1 MRSGSKTGQG
11 FLEGGRLVA
20 DERHYSEGT
29 GTRHFDLAETLR
41 RLALTASHSLK
52 FSVVTVSVCR
62 MDGIYEV
69 MADTGDQSM
78 IGDMETRD
86 YYDVLLDEAY
96 RVSNSYLIPP
106 EFTRKLMQLYPGDW
120 RIPDLAPA
128 TDHSVWDP
136 LHMLIVPIR
145 GSDGEMIGLFSADC
159 PLDGK
164 LPGLAVIA
172 DLETF
177 AHHAALTVEN
187 ARLFERLAA
196 ETATLRESEERF
208 RILFERSP
216 DAITLTDPHC
226 TEVFHPIR
234 DCNSAACR
242 MNGYSRAELIGQ
254 SIDMLHSG
262 PSDALEI
269 AASLTKL
276 RREGV
281 IHMDTIHRR
290 RDGTLFPIECSI
302 SMITLGG
309 RELVMGID
317 RDITDRKILAARLE
331 HQAFHDPLTDLSNRA
346 LFLDRLRHAQLRSA
360 LQQTS
365 VMVLF
370 LDLDGFKYINDGF
383 GHAMGDRLLVAV
395 AKRLVACSRP
405 NDTVARLGGD
415 EFAMLIEG
423 SVDVSIAT
431 GIAERIIQHL
441 KAPFSIEGHEMTV
454 SASIGIAVGDADR
467 AASADLLR
475 EADIA
480 MYRAKNGG
488 KGRHE
493 IFETHMGFRAVERAG
508 LENDLRRA
516 LGRGEFTVYYQPK
529 MELATGRVQELEA
542 LVRWE
547 HPERGLIAPGE
558 FIPLAEETGLILPL
572 GRWVLEEAC
581 RQGRWWQQRYPSC
594 AELVIGV
601 NLSARQL
608 QDGNLMA
615 DIARVLQVSGLPPQ
629 TLQMEITESVVMEDA
644 SATIETL
651 RRLKALG
658 VRLAID
664 DFGTGYS
671 SLSYLKRF
679 PVDVLKIDK
688 SFVDGLG
695 EDPEDT
701 AIVQAIITLAHSL
714 GMDVTAEGVE
724 TIEQSN
730 QLQVLGCRLGQ
741 GYLFARPLPACALE
755 RMLKPRNR
763 SHSLRLLARA

>member
-1 MRSGSKTGQG
+1 M
-11 FLEGGRLVA
+11 
-20 DERHYSEGT
+20 
-29 GTRHFDLAETLR
+29 RHFDLAETLR

-52 FSVVTVSVCR
+52 FNVVTVAVR
-62 MDGIYEV
+62 RIDGLFEMI
-69 MADTGDQSM
+69 ADTGDQSM
-78 IGDMETRD
+78 LGSTQTQD
-86 YYDVLLDEAY
+86 YYDVLLNDEY

-106 EFTRKLMQLYPGDW
+106 EFTRKLMQMYPADW
-120 RIPDLAPA
+120 RVPDIVPA
-128 TDHSVWDP
+128 NEPGAWDP

-145 GSDGEMIGLFSADC
+145 GGDGDMMGLFSVDC

-164 LPGLAVIA
+164 IPGLTVIS
-172 DLETF
+172 DMETF
-177 AHHAALTVEN
+177 AYHAALTVEN

-226 TEVFHPIR
+226 IAVFQPIT

-242 MNGYSRAELIGQ
+242 MNGYSRAELIGR
-254 SIDMLHSG
+254 SIDVLNPH
-262 PSDALEI
+262 PSDVRDI
-269 AASLTKL
+269 QASLVKL
-276 RREGV
+276 RREKV
-281 IHMDTIHRR
+281 LHVDSIHRR
-290 RDGTLFPIECSI
+290 KDGTLFPIECSI

-309 RELVMGID
+309 RELIMCID
-317 RDITDRKILAARLE
+317 RDITERKMLEARLE
-331 HQAFHDPLTDLSNRA
+331 HQAYHDPLTDLPNRA
-346 LFLDRLRHAQLRSA
+346 LFLDRLRRAQQRA
-360 LQQTS
+360 ARQQTS

-370 LDLDGFKYINDGF
+370 MDVDGFKYINDGL
-383 GHAMGDRLLVAV
+383 GHAMGDELLVAV

-415 EFAMLIEG
+415 EFALLIEG
-423 SVDVSIAT
+423 TVDVSIAT
-431 GIAERIIQHL
+431 RVAERIIQHL
-441 KAPFSIEGHEMTV
+441 EAPFCIEGHEMTV
-454 SASIGIAVGDADR
+454 SASIGIAVGDSLR
-467 AASADLLR
+467 AESADLLR

-480 MYRAKNGG
+480 MYRAKHGG
-488 KGRHE
+488 KGRYE
-493 IFETHMGFRAVERAG
+493 VFDTHMGFRAVERTG

-516 LGRGEFTVYYQPK
+516 MGRTEFTVYYQPK

-547 HPERGLIAPGE
+547 HPERGLIAPGD

-572 GRWVLEEAC
+572 GRWVLGEAC
-581 RQGRWWQQRYPSC
+581 RQGRWWQLRHPSC
-594 AELVIGV
+594 AELVMGV

-608 QDGNLMA
+608 QDGALMA
-615 DIARVLQVSGLPPQ
+615 DIAHALQESGLPPQ
-629 TLQMEITESVVMEDA
+629 SLQLEITESVVMEDA

-651 RRLKALG
+651 RGLKALG

-695 EDPEDT
+695 DDPEDT
-701 AIVQAIITLAHSL
+701 AIVQAVVTLAHSL
-714 GMDVTAEGVE
+714 GMEVTAEGVE
-724 TIEQSN
+724 TIEQSD
-730 QLQVLGCRLGQ
+730 QLQLLGCRLGQ
-741 GYLFARPLPACALE
+741 GYLFARPLPADAIEMMLE
-755 RMLKPRNR
+755 PGNR
-763 SHSLRLLARA
+763 SYTLRLLAGA